1 MTLTWVICGA
11 GRRVGK
17 THLAQKLCQ
26 ALPDAVYA
34 KQGCSTKKPTKPENF
49 FRTDAELTA
58 FVDSARKAYTHIVVE
73 SNELARQGCG
83 DIIIFV
89 DGILGVTDYRED
101 VDLLRSRSH
110 LQINPNASLGD
121 WKEVLRPRLNSV
133 ALSDAVCD
141 LLAEQQLYLTDASRA
156 LRHVD
161 PLRIFTSDGPA
172 VRDSCDVAVED
183 LLTIMIDQVGSFA
196 VMCTPCD
203 VKALAIGFAY
213 SEGLISCIEDVVD
226 FSYRPEQQTVGLQLD
241 SPADGALSRNL
252 IVTSSCGLCGSR
264 NIDQLMSGVMTSRD
278 TLRLPAPV
286 LRSVVNE
293 MQASQRLFER
303 TGGTHAAAI
312 FDATGEILAFG
323 EDIGR
328 HNALDKAIGGCL
340 LKGQPLAAL
349 GAALSGRV
357 SLELV
362 AKAARA
368 GIELIAAVSAPSS
381 LAVDISERCNITLCG
396 FVRGRRATVYTH
408 PHRIRAIH

>member
-26 ALPDAVYA
+26 VLPDTIYA
-34 KQGCSTKKPTKPENF
+34 KQGCSTKKPAKPENF

-58 FVDSARKAYTHIVVE
+58 FVDSVRQTYTHIVVE

-89 DGILGVTDYRED
+89 DGIPGVTDYRED

-110 LQINPNASLGD
+110 LQINPNASRDD
-121 WKEVLRPRLNSV
+121 WEEVLRPRLDSA

-141 LLAEQQLYLTDASRA
+141 LLTKQQRYLTDASRA
-156 LRHVD
+156 IRHVD
-161 PLRIFTSDGPA
+161 PLRISTGDGPT

-183 LLTIMIDQVGSFA
+183 LLTIMIDKVGSFA

-203 VKALAIGFAY
+203 VKALAVGFAY

-226 FSYRPEQQTVGLQLD
+226 FSYRPDQQTVGLRLD
-241 SPADGALSRNL
+241 NPTNAVPNRNL

-264 NIDQLMSGVMTSRD
+264 NIDQLMSGAMISRD
-278 TLRLPAPV
+278 TLRLPATV

-293 MQASQRLFER
+293 MQASQRIFER

-312 FDATGEILAFG
+312 FDVSGEILAFG

-340 LKGQPLAAL
+340 MKGHPLAAL

-357 SLELV
+357 SLEMV
-362 AKAARA
+362 TKAARA

-408 PHRIRAIH
+408 PHRIKAIY